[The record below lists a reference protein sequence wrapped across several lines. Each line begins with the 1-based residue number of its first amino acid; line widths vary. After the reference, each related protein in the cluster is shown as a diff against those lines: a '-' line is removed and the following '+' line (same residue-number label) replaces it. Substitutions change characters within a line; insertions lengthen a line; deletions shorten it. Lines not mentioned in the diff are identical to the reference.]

1 MDTEEIIIVSFSIFI
16 ILYLIIV
23 LNYQQLNYLDKIYV
37 IFAII
42 VILFFIIS
50 LKDKHIDLIFT
61 NHFIFGIYV
70 FILVYFISNK
80 FLKYL
85 NLFVLLI
92 VVLLWCIYRDCI
104 LIQYENIPQYLNNI
118 LYGSKLIYFILTVSC
133 FTYLIYSLFYK

>member
-1 MDTEEIIIVSFSIFI
+1 MDSEEIIIISVSIFI

-23 LNYQQLNYLDKIYV
+23 LNYQKLNYLDKIYV

-50 LKDKHIDLIFT
+50 LKDKHMDLIFT

-70 FILVYFISNK
+70 FILVYFINNK

-85 NLFVLLI
+85 NLIVLLTVI
-92 VVLLWCIYRDCI
+92 LLWCIYKDCI
-104 LIQYENIPQYLNNI
+104 LIKYENRPHNLNNI
-118 LYGSKLIYFILTVSC
+118 YNNTLFFFILTVSC
-133 FTYLIYSLFYK
+133 FIYLIYSLFYK